1 MTLQRLLDKQE
12 EIETICN
19 NLKAQQE
26 EEGGDENKEEL
37 QIQLQEIN
45 EMLSPVERD
54 TAKRIHERMDQL
66 RSDHTCNFDLSK
78 LLLDVK
84 NQMGIKLLP
93 HSPG

>member
-1 MTLQRLLDKQE
+1 MSTLSTIQRLLDKQE
-12 EIETICN
+12 KIETICN

-26 EEGGDENKEEL
+26 QEEEGGGDENKEEL

-66 RSDHTCNFDLSK
+66 RSDHTCTILTCKDFFL
-78 LLLDVK
+78 
-84 NQMGIKLLP
+84 M
-93 HSPG
+93 

>member
-1 MTLQRLLDKQE
+1 MNEHTLSTIQRLLDKQE
-12 EIETICN
+12 KIETICN
-19 NLKAQQE
+19 NLKAQQEE

-66 RSDHTCNFDLSK
+66 RSDHTCTILTS
-78 LLLDVK
+78 VK
-84 NQMGIKLLP
+84 T
-93 HSPG
+93 SS

>member
-1 MTLQRLLDKQE
+1 MSTLSTIQRLLDKQE
-12 EIETICN
+12 KIETICN

-26 EEGGDENKEEL
+26 EEEGGGDENKEEL

-66 RSDHTCNFDLSK
+66 RSDHTYQF
-78 LLLDVK
+78 
-84 NQMGIKLLP
+84 
-93 HSPG
+93 